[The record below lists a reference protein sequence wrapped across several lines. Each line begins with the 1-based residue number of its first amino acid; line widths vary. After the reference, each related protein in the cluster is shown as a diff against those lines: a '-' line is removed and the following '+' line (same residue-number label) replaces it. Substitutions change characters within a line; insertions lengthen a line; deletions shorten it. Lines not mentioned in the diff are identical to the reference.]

1 MEIKTEINRF
11 DELENM
17 CWSGAC
23 DTLNDIVNANK
34 EDEFMD
40 FLSEVFCGDV
50 PTDTQV
56 NDFIWFEREYIYE
69 NMGLDENG
77 EIPEETERIDPDDV
91 DFSAYEDFET
101 FCNEMDC
108 DTCPFGDLVNAC
120 EDLFEDYKAEAE

>member
-11 DELENM
+11 DELEDM

-34 EDEFMD
+34 ENEFMD
-40 FLSEVFCGDV
+40 FLNDVFCDEV

-69 NMGLDENG
+69 NLGLTEDGELSMG
-77 EIPEETERIDPDDV
+77 RIDEADIDW
-91 DFSAYEDFET
+91 SKYET
-101 FCNEMDC
+101 FDDFCNDMDC
-108 DTCPFGDLVNAC
+108 DTCPFGDVVNAC
-120 EDLFEDYKAEAE
+120 EDLFEDYKSEN